1 MNRLNNQRG
10 FMLLNVVFLTLI
22 TALAATIL
30 MDAAPRIKNPQS
42 VLRLTAIHLANKQFA
57 ILESKATAGN
67 LAAGS
72 HDFLGDKDD
81 LTTTNAGKP
90 ITFTVATKV
99 SDGNTRKVVVTVTI
113 EGDENFKFEA
123 ERTIPFVTTE
133 TE

>member
-1 MNRLNNQRG
+1 MKILNNQRG

-57 ILESKATAGN
+57 ILESKATAGANGFQETSYN
-67 LAAGS
+67 LGE
-72 HDFLGDKDD
+72 DNPVVFVV
-81 LTTTNAGKP
+81 KP
-90 ITFTVATKV
+90 TKIID
-99 SDGNTRKVVVTVTI
+99 SGNWRKVTVTVTI
-113 EGDENFKFEA
+113 EGDENFQLEA